1 MNNFL
6 RRKTYRTCAVLISG
20 AAMVMAATVVN
31 ENSDNNI
38 AKKEAVNRQAISN
51 HKDTG
56 DSDEEVVP
64 GYLSLDRVYLGTV
77 EKEQE
82 DKPLIEAVMLP
93 QVFIPKEVEA
103 GLVEE
108 AIKNATEKAENVQAV
123 EKTTDK
129 TEAVQEAENES
140 EIQKAEGVQENESE
154 IQNAEAVQEN
164 VQASENPTEN
174 TADLQAVE
182 NETKKPEELQEDNNI
197 PADMENNESIDS
209 EEHTAVMGS
218 AVKINNEEYES
229 LQRIV
234 EAEAGNQDDIG
245 RILVANVVLNR
256 VKSEL
261 YPDNILDN
269 IFRHSG
275 DIYQFQPVKNGT
287 YYSVTVSEKTKECV
301 DRALAGED
309 YSDGALYFTR
319 KTSENSWFNTS
330 LTLLFVHGA
339 HYFYK

>member
-1 MNNFL
+1 MEYMSNFL

-31 ENSDNNI
+31 ENADNNI
-38 AKKEAVNRQAISN
+38 AMNDTVNRQALLN
-51 HKDTG
+51 HMDTG
-56 DSDEEVVP
+56 DSDEDAVP

-77 EKEQE
+77 EKKQT
-82 DKPLIEAVMLP
+82 DKPQIEAVVIP
-93 QVFIPKEVEA
+93 QVGTPKAKEA
-103 GLVEE
+103 DSSQTEENTAEE
-108 AIKNATEKAENVQAV
+108 ADSSQAEENTAEETNISQA
-123 EKTTDK
+123 EENTAEETDSSQAEENI
-129 TEAVQEAENES
+129 TDVPENSQEAET
-140 EIQKAEGVQENESE
+140 
-154 IQNAEAVQEN
+154 
-164 VQASENPTEN
+164 ASENK
-174 TADLQAVE
+174 
-182 NETKKPEELQEDNNI
+182 ETGKNDEI
-197 PADMENNESIDS
+197 
-209 EEHTAVMGS
+209 TAVMGA
-218 AVKINNEEYES
+218 AVKVNSEEYEA

-256 VKSEL
+256 VKSEV
-261 YPDNILDN
+261 YPDTILEN

-275 DIYQFQPVKNGT
+275 DVYQFQPVKNGT

-309 YSDGALYFTR
+309 YSQGALYFTR

>member
-1 MNNFL
+1 MEYMSNFL

-31 ENSDNNI
+31 ENADNNI
-38 AKKEAVNRQAISN
+38 AMNDTVNRQALLN
-51 HKDTG
+51 HMDTG
-56 DSDEEVVP
+56 DSDEDAVP

-77 EKEQE
+77 EKKQT
-82 DKPLIEAVMLP
+82 DKPQIEAVVIP
-93 QVFIPKEVEA
+93 QVGTPKAKEA
-103 GLVEE
+103 DSSQAEE
-108 AIKNATEKAENVQAV
+108 NTAEETNSSQA
-123 EKTTDK
+123 EENTAEETDSSQAEENI
-129 TEAVQEAENES
+129 TDVPENSQEAET
-140 EIQKAEGVQENESE
+140 
-154 IQNAEAVQEN
+154 
-164 VQASENPTEN
+164 ASENK
-174 TADLQAVE
+174 
-182 NETKKPEELQEDNNI
+182 ETGKNDEI
-197 PADMENNESIDS
+197 
-209 EEHTAVMGS
+209 TAVMGA
-218 AVKINNEEYES
+218 AVKVSSEEYEA

-256 VKSEL
+256 VKSEV
-261 YPDNILDN
+261 YPDTILEN

-275 DIYQFQPVKNGT
+275 DVYQFQPVKNGT

-309 YSDGALYFTR
+309 YSQGALYFTR